1 MIPPGGAPHPGR
13 APGPGDAF
21 GDVVGRLRSA
31 RMGTEL
37 MGPLLYS
44 LVRSVRAERVLEVGA
59 GMTTL
64 YLLRALADNQADVAR
79 ERMALPAKQE
89 LYDPAWADDEDSGR
103 RAEHAVLAWLQAE
116 PPLVDPDYYRAP
128 YEPRCVTID
137 DASSPFSTV
146 GRVVAAAREA
156 GLRDLLEHWP
166 EDFRAAAPRLRAD
179 GARFDFVWFD
189 CGGYREYRDFL
200 DLYWDLI
207 KPDDGMLV
215 LHYTLTV
222 PNHERVL
229 AELAAAGRA
238 GKRGRFEMLSLLEPH
253 KLMQNSCTLIRRCER
268 PPRRFP
274 LTRAISLESSGV

>member
-1 MIPPGGAPHPGR
+1 VILPGNVPGPIDAPD
-13 APGPGDAF
+13 PGDAF
-21 GDVVGRLRSA
+21 GNVIPRLRSA

-44 LVRSVRAERVLEVGA
+44 LARSVRAERVVEVGA

-64 YLLRALADNQADVAR
+64 YLLRALADNRADVAR
-79 ERMALPAKQE
+79 ERLALPAKQR
-89 LYDPAWADDEDSGR
+89 LYDPSWTGDEDAGR
-103 RAEHAVLAWLQAE
+103 RAEHAVLTWLEAD
-116 PPLVDPDYYRAP
+116 PPLVDPDYYGAA

-137 DASSPFSTV
+137 DASSPFSMA
-146 GRVVAAAREA
+146 GQVVAAAREA
-156 GLRDLLEHWP
+156 GLGDLLERLAG
-166 EDFRAAAPRLRAD
+166 DFRAAP
-179 GARFDFVWFD
+179 ARFRSDGVRFDLAWFD

-207 KPDDGMLV
+207 EPDGGMIV

-229 AELAAAGRA
+229 AELAAARRTGQ
-238 GKRGRFEMLSLLEPH
+238 RGQFEMLSLLEPH

-274 LTRAISLESSGV
+274 LTRAISLERSGQ